1 MSESYDI
8 IVVGAGIAGA
18 SAAARLAGDARVL
31 LLEREE
37 QPGYHSTGRSAA
49 MYIVNYGPPDVRA
62 LSIAG
67 REFFLGPPEGFADTP
82 LVSPRGV
89 LMLAHPGQEATLE
102 KELAASVGM
111 EAISPET
118 ARELVPLL
126 RPEAVAAAGYE
137 SDAQDIDVAALHQGF
152 LRLFRARGGQMQLR
166 APLESAV
173 RKGGVWEV
181 TTPAGRFEAPVLINA
196 AGAWADLT
204 AEAAAVRPLGI
215 QPKRRTALIIDGAP
229 GEPGS
234 ARWPLMADCGETWYS
249 RPEATR
255 KLLVSPADAT
265 PTEPC
270 DARPEELDVALA
282 VDRFQQAV
290 DLPVRRIEHSW
301 AGLRSFSPDGS
312 LVIGFDPEAEG
323 FFWLAG
329 QGGYGIQTSPGAS
342 ALAAALV
349 RKEALPSYLTAAGVD
364 PEALSPGRFSR

>member
-18 SAAARLAGDARVL
+18 SAAARLAADARVL

-89 LMLAHPGQEATLE
+89 LMLAHPGQEAILD

-166 APLESAV
+166 APLDSAK
-173 RKGGVWEV
+173 RKSGVWEV
-181 TTPAGRFEAPVLINA
+181 TTPAGTFEAPILINA

-204 AEAAAVRPLGI
+204 AEAAGVRPLGI

-234 ARWPLMADCGETWYS
+234 ARWPLMADCGETWYC

-290 DLPVRRIEHSW
+290 DLPVQRIEHSW

-312 LVIGFDPEAEG
+312 LVIGFDAEAEG
-323 FFWLAG
+323 FFWMAG

-349 RKEALPSYLTAAGVD
+349 RKESLPSYLTAAGVD
-364 PEALSPGRFSR
+364 PQALSPARFRR

>member
-204 AEAAAVRPLGI
+204 AEAAGVRPLGI